1 MIIIGVDFHPEF
13 QQIASVDTDSG
24 EFLEKRLAHREEAEK
39 FYRALA
45 GQKVRVG
52 MEASGHARWF
62 ERLLGEL
69 QFELGIGD
77 AAEIR
82 TKRVRKQKTDRQDA
96 QLILRLLLEDR
107 FPRIWVPS
115 WENRDLRQLL
125 WHRHRMVQ
133 ARTRI
138 MNQLQ
143 AVALNEGLCCKKRLW
158 RERGRQQ
165 LESFRLAPWASR
177 RRRDLL
183 ELMDRLNPTIA
194 ELSQA
199 IEQEVEKCP
208 AAQRLA
214 THPGVG
220 PLTALAFVLIIG
232 RAERFQC
239 GKQVASYLGLV
250 PLEESSGN
258 RRRLGHIT
266 KQGSSMLRF
275 LLVEAA
281 LVSVRSIPEWR
292 NKYFHLMMRRGGKI
306 AKVAMARR
314 LAVQMFWMRPNGT
327 GGGNIAFD
335 INNQGQVVGN
345 SDLLGDTTSHAFL
358 WTRRTGMQDLGTLS
372 GDVASAS
379 ISINDAGS
387 VIGASI
393 DASENP
399 RAFLWEN
406 GVMTDLNTLIAGDSP
421 LYLLTGCSINSRGEI
436 TGLGLTSTGEI
447 HTYLASP
454 THGVATSESA
464 SQGVISRRVLGDD
477 ARKLLKEQ
485 LRFGRSGVGLMGPQ

>member
-1 MIIIGVDFHPEF
+1 MLIIGCDYHPSF
-13 QQIASVDTDSG
+13 QQIAFVETETG
-24 EFLEKRLAHREEAEK
+24 ELREERLDHREGAEK

-45 GQKVRVG
+45 GQQVRVG

-62 ERLLGEL
+62 ERLLAEL
-69 QFELGIGD
+69 QFELWMGD

-82 TKRVRKQKTDRQDA
+82 RRRGRKQKTDRQDA
-96 QLILRLLLEDR
+96 QHILGLLLKND
-107 FPRIWVPS
+107 FPPIWVPS

-143 AVALNEGLCCKKRLW
+143 AVALNEGLLCRKKLW

-165 LESFRLAPWASR
+165 LEAFPLASWASR

-183 ELMDRLNPTIA
+183 ELLDRLNPTIA
-194 ELSQA
+194 ELNQA
-199 IEQEVEKCP
+199 IEREVEKCP
-208 AAQRLA
+208 AARQLM

-232 RAERFQC
+232 EADRFQC

-250 PLEESSGN
+250 PLEDSSGN

-281 LVSVRSIPEWR
+281 QVTVRSLPEWR
-292 NKYFHLMMRRGGKI
+292 RKYAHLMMRRGRKT

-314 LAVQMFWMRPNGT
+314 LAVRLYWMMR
-327 GGGNIAFD
+327 
-335 INNQGQVVGN
+335 QGWDYQQWSKFG
-345 SDLLGDTTSHAFL
+345 SHAGQPGN
-358 WTRRTGMQDLGTLS
+358 RD
-372 GDVASAS
+372 
-379 ISINDAGS
+379 
-387 VIGASI
+387 
-393 DASENP
+393 
-399 RAFLWEN
+399 
-406 GVMTDLNTLIAGDSP
+406 GVPLNI
-421 LYLLTGCSINSRGEI
+421 E
-436 TGLGLTSTGEI
+436 
-447 HTYLASP
+447 
-454 THGVATSESA
+454 
-464 SQGVISRRVLGDD
+464 
-477 ARKLLKEQ
+477 
-485 LRFGRSGVGLMGPQ
+485 